1 MGKPTLTCLS
11 SWDCEEVGWVRSD
24 IKVRINVEVLKS
36 KSNLQ
41 EWEVVLLLLLSF
53 DLIKSC

>member
-24 IKVRINVEVLKS
+24 IKVRIKVEVLKS

-53 DLIKSC
+53 DLIK